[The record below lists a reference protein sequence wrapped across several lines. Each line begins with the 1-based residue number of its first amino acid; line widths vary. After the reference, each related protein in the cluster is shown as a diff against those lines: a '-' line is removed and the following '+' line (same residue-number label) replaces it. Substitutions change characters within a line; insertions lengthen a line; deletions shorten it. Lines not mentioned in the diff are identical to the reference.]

1 MHVLLKSEKNKNDGY
16 TRSYSLLWPH
26 LLPVYLKY
34 LRDPALL
41 SLAHLF
47 LTLSDYYIKLSQLH
61 LR

>member
-1 MHVLLKSEKNKNDGY
+1 MHVLLKNEKNDVY
-16 TRSYSLLWPH
+16 TRSYSLLWLH
-26 LLPVYLKY
+26 LLPVYFKY

-47 LTLSDYYIKLSQLH
+47 LTLFDDYIKLSQLR